1 MYNVN
6 PDDKVMQDEIFGP
19 VLPFITVKNHQEAIE
34 FINQR
39 FFFSFNLS
47 HLINFKLRKII
58 NREKPLALYVFSN
71 NSQVFEDFKHQT
83 SSGSV
88 VLNETLMHLTRKN

>member
-1 MYNVN
+1 MKYL
-6 PDDKVMQDEIFGP
+6 
-19 VLPFITVKNHQEAIE
+19 VLFYHSLLLKTIKKRLNSLIKGL
-34 FINQR
+34 I
-39 FFFSFNLS
+39 SFNLRY
-47 HLINFKLRKII
+47 LNNLNVRKII

-88 VLNETLMHLTRKN
+88 VLNETLMHLTRKNQKKKKQFYSFY

>member
-39 FFFSFNLS
+39 L
-47 HLINFKLRKII
+47 
-58 NREKPLALYVFSN
+58 V
-71 NSQVFEDFKHQT
+71 
-83 SSGSV
+83 
-88 VLNETLMHLTRKN
+88 

>member
-1 MYNVN
+1 MNV
-6 PDDKVMQDEIFGP
+6 
-19 VLPFITVKNHQEAIE
+19 
-34 FINQR
+34 
-39 FFFSFNLS
+39 
-47 HLINFKLRKII
+47 RKII

-88 VLNETLMHLTRKN
+88 VLNETLMHLTRKNQQKKTILFFLLIILQYLVECLPFGGVGNSGIGNYHGN